1 MAEQNYSN
9 HRKFV
14 FLFHVVL
21 FFLILATFIGSLVNL
36 FSSLSD
42 HERLYSASL
51 LVIVSICLGLI
62 FALMRSFSTKN
73 QDRAIRAEEGLRH
86 YALSGKLL
94 DSRLTMGQIIA
105 LRFADD
111 EEYLALVKRAA
122 EEGLSNDEI
131 KKTIK
136 KWKADHHRV

>member
-51 LVIVSICLGLI
+51 LVIVSISLGLI
-62 FALMRSFSTKN
+62 FALMRSFSTKV

-86 YALSGKLL
+86 YVLTGKLL
-94 DSRLTMGQIIA
+94 DPRLTMGQIIA
-105 LRFADD
+105 LRFADN
-111 EEYLALVKRAA
+111 EEYLELVKRAA

-131 KKTIK
+131 KKAIK
-136 KWKADHHRV
+136 IWKADHHRV